1 MIKMKKIVFCFV
13 LIVGT
18 VVSLSSCSSTHKM
31 VVDKNISEDRNVIVT
46 FVSDTERGWFS
57 LKEWNDKDITNEL
70 YGDKNIGSKDKT
82 VLTVPAGNTS
92 FIVNVYYTFNIQ
104 NISAT
109 RSFKGVEIRYNL
121 ERGKEYQ
128 IKGII
133 KPSGLFKGYELFVGI
148 FDVTGSS
155 TLLKEWK
162 LGESQ

>member
-1 MIKMKKIVFCFV
+1 MKKLLV
-13 LIVGT
+13 LSCI
-18 VVSLSSCSSTHKM
+18 SIFLFFSCSSTHKM
-31 VVDKNISEDRNVIVT
+31 VVDKNTSEARNVIVT

-57 LKEWNDKDITNEL
+57 LKEWNDKDIANEL

-109 RSFKGVEIRYNL
+109 RSFKGVELRYNL

-128 IKGII
+128 VKGII

-148 FDVTGSS
+148 YDVTGSN

-162 LGESQ
+162 LGESQYIEE